1 MTDLMLARPP
11 VSSRAVVPCL
21 GLRVVEPLCYHT
33 DAVKRSMFS
42 GPGKIS
48 AVLCCAE
55 NRTGILAV

>member
-21 GLRVVEPLCYHT
+21 CLRVVEPLCHHT

-42 GPGKIS
+42 GPGTLRMS
-48 AVLCCAE
+48 NL
-55 NRTGILAV
+55 